1 MIYTYNMNKKQVTL
15 HTLDARF
22 RYLMKLSEKLE
33 KIPRKFGTDQD
44 LSSTE
49 VHTIELIGE
58 NEGASVTDLAKLI
71 GVTKGAVSQ
80 TLKRLDAKGLT
91 IKEEDPANTSRS
103 IIGLTNKGK
112 TAFYAHKHW
121 HETMDGG
128 FKEYFHTLE
137 QDKID
142 FLDQFLT
149 RIENF
154 LKQRIL
160 TEK

>member
-1 MIYTYNMNKKQVTL
+1 MDKKQVSL
-15 HTLDARF
+15 HSLDARF
-22 RYLMKLSEKLE
+22 KNLIKLSEKLE
-33 KIPRKFGTDQD
+33 KIPRKFGTDGN

-49 VHTIELIGE
+49 IHTIELVGE
-58 NEGASVTDLAKLI
+58 NEGLSVTDIAKLQ

-80 TLKRLDAKGLT
+80 TLKRLEYKGLT
-91 IKEEDPANTSRS
+91 VKEEDPANNSRS

-128 FKEYFHTLE
+128 FKEYFYTLE